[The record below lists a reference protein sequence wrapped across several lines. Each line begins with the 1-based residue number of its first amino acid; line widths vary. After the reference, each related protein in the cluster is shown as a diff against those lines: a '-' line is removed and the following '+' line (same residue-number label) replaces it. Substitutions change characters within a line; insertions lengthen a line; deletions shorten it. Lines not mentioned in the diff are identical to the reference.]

1 MFPNPNFGV
10 FGGANPGMMNPGMMN
25 PGMMNPGMM
34 NPGMMN
40 PSMMNPC
47 MMNPWMMNTGMMN
60 PGMMP
65 FMQIR
70 KPPLTEEQKKNLRYM
85 GYMMG
90 KKMALERK
98 KTTEAQNPKN
108 NLNYSCPAPVAK
120 GNITIKFKRGGVV
133 TSIKMN
139 AESMVAELLDAY
151 FHKTGTN
158 NGTFNFNGNILT
170 PNNPSSLN
178 EAGLRNGSEIIV
190 S

>member
-40 PSMMNPC
+40 PSMMNPG

-70 KPPLTEEQKKNLRYM
+70 KPPLTEEQKKNFFLILKISYCIL
-85 GYMMG
+85 YH
-90 KKMALERK
+90 
-98 KTTEAQNPKN
+98 
-108 NLNYSCPAPVAK
+108 S
-120 GNITIKFKRGGVV
+120 
-133 TSIKMN
+133 TS
-139 AESMVAELLDAY
+139 
-151 FHKTGTN
+151 
-158 NGTFNFNGNILT
+158 
-170 PNNPSSLN
+170 
-178 EAGLRNGSEIIV
+178 
-190 S
+190 

>member
-10 FGGANPGMMNPGMMN
+10 FGGANPNRNPCMMNPGMMNPCMMNPGMMN

-34 NPGMMN
+34 NPC
-40 PSMMNPC
+40 MMNPC
-47 MMNPWMMNTGMMN
+47 
-60 PGMMP
+60 MMP

-85 GYMMG
+85 GYLMG
-90 KKMALERK
+90 KKMAQERK
-98 KTTEAQNPKN
+98 KTIEAQTPKN
-108 NLNYSCPAPVAK
+108 NVNYSCPPPIAK
-120 GNITIKFKRGGVV
+120 GNITIKFRKGGVV
-133 TSIKMN
+133 TSIKMD
-139 AESMVAELLDAY
+139 AESLVAELLDAY

-158 NGTFNFNGNILT
+158 KGNFNFQGNKLS
-170 PNNPSSLN
+170 PNDSSTLN